1 MIGRAN
7 RAGRIMVSLLGAAM
21 TRVIE
26 RRRDRAP
33 AMLLRVHAISA
44 ARRHA
49 VLCIAGRCYPCVL
62 GRAGIA
68 RLKREGDGGTP
79 AGAWPLRLVLYR
91 ADRVRR
97 PPGALAAL
105 AIGRADGWS
114 DDAASPRYNR
124 PVELPRAGRHEAL
137 WREDGLYDLVV
148 VLGYNDRPVVRGRG
162 SAVFLHVARPDRA
175 PSEGCVALGSRDL
188 RRVLASVTRRAKLV
202 IG

>member
-1 MIGRAN
+1 MIALGEPL
-7 RAGRIMVSLLGAAM
+7 GRIMVSLLGAAM

-26 RRRDRAP
+26 PRRDSAP
-33 AMLLRVHAISA
+33 AISLRVHAVSA

-49 VLCIAGRCYPCVL
+49 MLCIAGQCYPCVL

-68 RLKREGDGGTP
+68 RLKREGDGRTP
-79 AGAWPLRLVLYR
+79 AGVWPLRAVLYR

-97 PPGALAAL
+97 PPGALAAF
-105 AIGRADGWS
+105 AIRRTDGWS
-114 DDAASPRYNR
+114 DDPAARRYNR
-124 PVELPRAGRHEAL
+124 PVELPCAGGHETL

-162 SAVFLHVARPDRA
+162 SALFLHVARPDRA
-175 PSEGCVALGSRDL
+175 PSAGCVALSLRDL
-188 RRVLASVTRRAKLV
+188 RRVLARVTRRAKLV